1 MKKLLLAFAAAAALA
16 ACGQNS
22 TPVEAETATAPPP
35 AVADAGQAPANATAT
50 TDAELDQAATA
61 AQESAGGAPAADA
74 PGDTSL
80 ERMVA
85 MPESAQLPDGRW
97 KAGTNYRPIVP
108 AQPTSA
114 APGEVEVIEFLWLNC
129 GGCYALNQR
138 VESWKSR
145 LPAWVKFRQEHVMWG
160 PSHRLLGKLL
170 YTLDALDK
178 NELVAAAFSQI
189 HREGRPLVAGSEG
202 QTTDLQVAFAKAHGI
217 PEADFRREYNGFAV
231 NTRLKA
237 AEELTRR
244 YRVESTP
251 VFIVNGKYMT
261 DVEMAGG
268 AAQLIELVDALV
280 AAEKR

>member
-16 ACGQNS
+16 GCGQKS
-22 TPVEAETATAPPP
+22 TPVEAETAAAPP
-35 AVADAGQAPANATAT
+35 AAADAAPPSSTAS

-61 AQESAGGAPAADA
+61 AQESAGATAAEA

-97 KAGTNYRPIVP
+97 KAGTHYRPIVP
-108 AQPTSA
+108 AQATNA
-114 APGEVEVIEFLWLNC
+114 GPGEVEVIEFLWLNC
-129 GGCYALNQR
+129 GGCYALNER
-138 VESWKSR
+138 VDSWKAR
-145 LPAWVKFRQEHVMWG
+145 IPAWVKFRKEHVMWG

-178 NELVAAAFSQI
+178 NELLGAAFSQI
-189 HREGRPLVAGSEG
+189 HRQGKALVANSEAETLNM
-202 QTTDLQVAFAKAHGI
+202 QLAFAKANGI
-217 PEADFRREYNGFAV
+217 SEADFRREYNSFAV

-251 VFIVNGKYMT
+251 TFIVNGKYVT

-268 AAQLIELVDALV
+268 AAELMQLIDDLV